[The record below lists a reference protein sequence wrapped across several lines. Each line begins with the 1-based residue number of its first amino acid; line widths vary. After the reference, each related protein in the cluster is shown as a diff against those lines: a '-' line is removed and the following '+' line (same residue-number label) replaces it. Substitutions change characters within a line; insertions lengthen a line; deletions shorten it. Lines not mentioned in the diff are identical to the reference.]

1 MAKPLQAYRVT
12 SIIAF
17 SLLLASCILLILVG
31 LYPHH
36 PIHIYH
42 QPLCY
47 DLEPCARE
55 SKIYDNQVETRELF
69 YDCLLYHVRNVRL
82 TCGLYFFLDS
92 AFLFRNKQTST
103 KTQKATKNPMSGACL
118 REKGVWMWL
127 VCVQHRLLQMDHLPA

>member
-1 MAKPLQAYRVT
+1 MAKPLQPYRVT

-47 DLEPCARE
+47 DLEPCARQ

-69 YDCLLYHVRNVRL
+69 YDCLLYHVRNVR
-82 TCGLYFFLDS
+82 CGLYFFGFS
-92 AFLFRNKQTST
+92 ISIPQQAN
-103 KTQKATKNPMSGACL
+103 
-118 REKGVWMWL
+118 
-127 VCVQHRLLQMDHLPA
+127 